1 MNAKQK
7 HLSPNVAAL
16 KRGAGMGNGTTV
28 VKNRE
33 FSPDESQAFEVY
45 HHGGGGIGGILLS
58 SQVKS

>member
-7 HLSPNVAAL
+7 NLSPNVAAL
-16 KRGAGMGNGTTV
+16 KRGAGTGNGMSM

-33 FSPDESQAFEVY
+33 FSPDESHAFEVY
-45 HHGGGGIGGILLS
+45 QNGGGGVGGILLS

>member
-16 KRGAGMGNGTTV
+16 KRGGGMVNGPTS

-33 FSPDESQAFEVY
+33 FSPDDSNAFEVY
-45 HHGGGGIGGILLS
+45 QNSGGGILLS
-58 SQVKS
+58 S